1 MKYGFVK
8 VAAAVPSLRVADAA
22 YNAGQIISLMNQAD
36 KQQVEI
42 VCFPELSVTGYTCG
56 DLFFQQALL
65 QAAEEALSKILYAS
79 EDLAL
84 TAIVGMPLCWCG
96 RLYNVAVALHKGK
109 ILSVV
114 PKSYLPGNHE
124 FYEPR
129 WFSSGLDLETT
140 RISLCGQDCPLGIR
154 LLTDTGNACFAIEI
168 CEDLWSVVPPSS
180 HHALAGAD
188 VVFNLSASNELTGKH
203 DYLLQLIAQ
212 QSGRCLCG
220 YVYASAGYGESS
232 TDLVF
237 GGNGIIAESG
247 TLLAQSER
255 FGFEQQL
262 IVSEIDIER
271 LRHDRLHSAS
281 FKQDER
287 PTGYQAVAIPEA
299 NQENES
305 LTREIRA
312 LPFVPQP
319 DEMDTRCREIFAI
332 QVGGLV
338 KRMEHTGAKTAVV
351 GISGGLDSTLA
362 LLVCVKAFDQMGRGR
377 HDIVGITMP
386 GFGTSDRTHTNA
398 VNLMKYLHVTNK
410 EIDIKAACRQHF
422 SDIGHDESRHDV
434 VYENSQARERTQILM
449 DYANA
454 VGGLVIG
461 TGDLSELALGWA
473 TFNGDHM
480 ANYGVNGGVPKTLI
494 RYLVRWVAD
503 NEMDE
508 ASRTTL
514 LDVLD
519 TPVSPELLP
528 TDKQGRIA
536 QKTEDLVG
544 PYELHDFFL
553 YYMLRYGFGP
563 EKVLFLARHAF
574 QGQYDEA
581 VIRHWLQTFVGRFFA
596 QQFKRSCLPD
606 GPKVGSIGLSPRG
619 DWRMPSDA
627 VAKAWLAQMEK

>member
-8 VAAAVPSLRVADAA
+8 VAAAVPSLKVADAA
-22 YNAGQIISLMNQAD
+22 YNAAQIVSLMEQAD
-36 KQQVEI
+36 KQHVEI
-42 VCFPELSVTGYTCG
+42 VCFPELSITGYTCG

-65 QAAEEALSKILYAS
+65 KAAEEALSKILYAS
-79 EDLAL
+79 EDMAL
-84 TAIVGMPLCWCG
+84 TAIVGMPLCFG
-96 RLYNVAVALHKGK
+96 NHLYNVAVAIHEGK

-140 RISLCGQDCPLGIR
+140 HVSLCGQDCLFGTS
-154 LLTDTGNACFAIEI
+154 LLTETGNACFAIEI

-180 HHALAGAD
+180 RHALAGAD
-188 VVFNLSASNELTGKH
+188 LVFNLSASNELTGKH
-203 DYLLQLIAQ
+203 DYLLHLIAQ

-220 YVYASAGYGESS
+220 YVYASAGYGEST

-247 TLLAQSER
+247 TLLAQSTR
-255 FGFEQQL
+255 FSFEEQL

-287 PTGYQAVAIPEA
+287 PGGYQTVSIPETH
-299 NQENES
+299 QEYEI
-305 LTREIRA
+305 LTREVRP
-312 LPFVPQP
+312 LPFVPQT
-319 DEMDTRCREIFAI
+319 DDMDARCREIFAI

-338 KRMEHTGAKTAVV
+338 KRMEHTAAKAAVV

-362 LLVCVKAFDQMGRGR
+362 LLVCVKAFDKMGRDR

-398 VNLMKYLHVTNK
+398 VNLMKYLGVTNK
-410 EIDIKAACRQHF
+410 EIDIKAACRRHF
-422 SDIGHDESRHDV
+422 SDIGHDEARHDV

-503 NEMDE
+503 NEVD
-508 ASRTTL
+508 AGSRTTL

-528 TDKQGRIA
+528 TDSQGKIA

-574 QGQYDEA
+574 EGQYGEA
-581 VIRHWLQTFVGRFFA
+581 VIRQWLQTFVRRFFA

-627 VAKAWLAQMEK
+627 VAKAWTGQLEN